1 MEVGVGSGL
10 IFAVSGVDVDSI
22 VGVGGI
28 AVAVSTTGV
37 VGFGYGVSP
46 VSPSQAISTNA
57 KATNA
62 KRTNLLNL
70 ELLN

>member
-1 MEVGVGSGL
+1 MEAGVGFRL
-10 IFAVSGVDVDSI
+10 IFAVSRLDVDSI

-28 AVAVSTTGV
+28 VVAVSTTGV
-37 VGFGYGVSP
+37 VGVGDGVSP
-46 VSPSQAISTNA
+46 FSLSQAISTNA

-62 KRTNLLNL
+62 KRTKLLNL